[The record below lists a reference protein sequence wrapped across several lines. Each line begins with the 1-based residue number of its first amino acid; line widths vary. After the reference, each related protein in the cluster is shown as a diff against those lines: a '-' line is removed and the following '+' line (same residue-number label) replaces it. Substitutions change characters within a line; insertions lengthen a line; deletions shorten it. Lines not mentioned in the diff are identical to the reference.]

1 MDNNN
6 MFGENG
12 ENTTGENNTGESSV
26 EKDSIVTETQPD
38 YTYGSETQT
47 EQQNTPNPYA
57 SPYEGVYSS
66 SSAGVQGD
74 NNQSGQYA
82 YESQINQG
90 ISYGNSIPNGSDTSY
105 SNNAANG
112 SSMSYGNNNAYGNN
126 STYGNGSSYG
136 NGASYGNG
144 SSYGNGTSYG
154 SGTAYGNSSS
164 YGNDAAYGNNN
175 AGYGNNS
182 SYNNNNYGNNTYNN
196 GNQNSGA
203 PNYYAPNYNNMQN
216 NPNSGYQGYEPELEE
231 PVKMGEWMLLL
242 CLATFI
248 PCVGLILA
256 IVWAFSKTEKKSKV
270 NFCKAYLVVCLIKLA
285 LFLVLMFIY
294 GGVLVALLSG
304 Y

>member
-12 ENTTGENNTGESSV
+12 ENTTGENNTGEYSV
-26 EKDSIVTETQPD
+26 EKDSTVTETQPD

-66 SSAGVQGD
+66 SSAGVQGE

-90 ISYGNSIPNGSDTSY
+90 IS
-105 SNNAANG
+105 
-112 SSMSYGNNNAYGNN
+112 YGNN

-144 SSYGNGTSYG
+144 SSYGNGISYG

-175 AGYGNNS
+175 AGYGNNA

-285 LFLVLMFIY
+285 LALVLMFIY